1 MTPHTLPILRYT
13 LDNLGKKYQI
23 RAWAFPD
30 SYAGTSEGSDRLS
43 VIKDDGEE
51 SFYDR
56 TEFIV
61 REGLCGD
68 SQYVSLESA
77 QRPDMFWRHQ
87 NYIIKLHKNENQ
99 GIFLEDSCFKMIKN
113 QCSPIA
119 GTQSVTFESKNFP
132 GRFIS
137 KCDDQMKIDDKYCGD
152 QSNGCWELTANMVNI
167 FFSKNRLVMTANEK
181 NEGVRLR
188 PEDQSYQQFQ
198 LSRFRRVAGLA
209 EQSQQTASFELA
221 GRPGSYLYTET
232 SSATQYQG
240 CYRDNQTRVLEV
252 EKFPGDNQNSVEKCE
267 ELCRAEEYKFFGVE
281 SG

>member
-1 MTPHTLPILRYT
+1 M
-13 LDNLGKKYQI
+13 
-23 RAWAFPD
+23 
-30 SYAGTSEGSDRLS
+30 S
-43 VIKDDGEE
+43 VVTDDGEE

-99 GIFLEDSCFKMIKN
+99 GIFLEDSCFKMITN

-152 QSNGCWELTANMVNI
+152 PSNGCWELTANMVNI
-167 FFSKNRLVMTANEK
+167 FFSKNRLVMTASEK
-181 NEGVRLR
+181 DEEVGLRL
-188 PEDQSYQQFQ
+188 EDQSYQQFQ
-198 LSRFRRVAGLA
+198 LSRFRRVEGLA
-209 EQSQQTASFELA
+209 EQSPQAASFELA
-221 GRPGSYLYTET
+221 SRPGPYLYTET
-232 SSATQYQG
+232 SSPTQYQG
-240 CYRDNQTRVLEV
+240 CYRDNQTRLLEV
-252 EKFPGDNQNSVEKCE
+252 KKYQADDNSLEKCE
-267 ELCRAEEYKFFGVE
+267 AACKEEDFLLFGVE
-281 SG
+281 TG